1 MSAPRVDVHPRARVD
16 VRVDV
21 RIDVRIDA
29 CIAPRIDAHAVSGG
43 HLRPGQRISPSTLA
57 QRKE

>member
-1 MSAPRVDVHPRARVD
+1 MSAPRVDVHPRA
-16 VRVDV
+16 RVDV

>member
-1 MSAPRVDVHPRARVD
+1 MSAP
-16 VRVDV
+16 RVDV